1 MLSALRVR
9 WADLLHG
16 FWFRPFLI
24 AAGFGALAQAAL
36 AVDAALGVEG
46 LAIAFGGDAP
56 AARTILGTI
65 ATSLITVAGLS
76 LSITM
81 VTLQLVSSQFT
92 PRAVRDLLGE
102 PMTQVT
108 AGAFVGIFVYCMLVL
123 RAVRDRA
130 DDGTGGFVPGLS
142 VGLGIVLAI
151 VGLGLLILFIHSISQ
166 SIQVTNITARLAH
179 GTLRALEHQYPGE
192 YAEPV
197 PEADPDELVRR
208 WARDP
213 SSRFLP
219 DRPGYVQQI
228 EVDSLMNEF
237 ADRHRLVVH
246 ARPGDFVFEPDAL
259 VEVWPP
265 LDRGDRPDR
274 IKNLVN
280 IASARDLAQDAAYGF
295 RQLADIAL
303 RALSPSLNDPTTALT
318 CVSYLGACLDRV
330 TSREL
335 PSQVRRDPGRSLEA
349 VIRRVGYDAYVD
361 PFVEIGRFAG
371 SNARV
376 VCALLDAL
384 GGPLRT
390 AEHLGAHDRVRT
402 LRAAADAI
410 AERGLA
416 AARTDADR
424 REIER
429 ALGERRP
436 RRVVD

>member
-1 MLSALRVR
+1 MLSLLRVR

-16 FWFRPFLI
+16 FWFRPFLM

-36 AVDAALGVEG
+36 AVDAALGTEG
-46 LAIAFGGDAP
+46 LTIAFGGDAP

-65 ATSLITVAGLS
+65 ATALITVAGLS

-102 PMTQVT
+102 PMTQT

-142 VGLGIVLAI
+142 VSLGIVLAI

-179 GTLRALEHQYPGE
+179 GTLKALEHQYPGE
-192 YAEPV
+192 YAETAPD
-197 PEADPDELVRR
+197 ADADELVRR

-213 SSRFLP
+213 SSRIFP

-228 EVDSLMNEF
+228 EVDSLMDEF
-237 ADRHRLVVH
+237 AGHDRLVVH
-246 ARPGDFVFEPDAL
+246 ARPGDFVVEPEPLA
-259 VEVWPP
+259 EVWPP
-265 LDRGDRPDR
+265 LDDSDTAHRV
-274 IKNLVN
+274 KNLIQ
-280 IASARDLAQDAAYGF
+280 IASARDLTQDAAYGF

-318 CVSYLGACLDRV
+318 CISYLGACLDRV
-330 TSREL
+330 TSRAL
-335 PSQVRRDPGRSLEA
+335 PSQVRRDPGRPLEA
-349 VIRRVGYDAYVD
+349 VVRRVGYDVYVD

-371 SNARV
+371 PNARV

-384 GGPLRT
+384 AGPIRR
-390 AEHLGAHDRVRT
+390 AERLAAHERLRT

-416 AARTDADR
+416 EARTDADR
-424 REIER
+424 GEIER
-429 ALGERRP
+429 TLGERFP
-436 RRVVD
+436 WRVAG